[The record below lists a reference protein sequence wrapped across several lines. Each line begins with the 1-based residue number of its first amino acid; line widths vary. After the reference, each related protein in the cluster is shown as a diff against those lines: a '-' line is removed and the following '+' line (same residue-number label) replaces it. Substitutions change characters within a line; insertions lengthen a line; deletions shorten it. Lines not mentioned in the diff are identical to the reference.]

1 MPKLR
6 PMRTAEEIAAVPAD
20 EPVSIELTA
29 ESTVAAVE
37 PESKPAEVVVVSEAE
52 RDAIVA
58 KAEAALEPE
67 SPLQKQLEDMRKAEA
82 EVRKQLAESQARE
95 QAAINAANQRGEQLF
110 LAHGEREQA
119 QYDAVLN
126 AIGAAE
132 SEATR
137 AENDYAAALAAQD
150 FAAAAQAQRRMS
162 IATTRLVQL
171 EDGKAAFEARQGQ
184 EQPRPEPLRQAPVDP
199 IEANPSL
206 TRRQKDWFKTH
217 RDDFADQNKMA
228 DLGSAHRAAVKLHPQ
243 DSDAYFQFIEERL
256 GYRQPVAAQADP
268 EPEPRR
274 SMPMSAPVTRESPS
288 ISTGR
293 ASPTRVELS
302 PAQREAARFSGVSEV
317 EYARNFLRLQE
328 LKKQGHYQ
336 ERG

>member
-1 MPKLR
+1 
-6 PMRTAEEIAAVPAD
+6 MRTAEEAIAVPSD
-20 EPVSIELTA
+20 EPVLIELTSDSSGA
-29 ESTVAAVE
+29 VAPGAE
-37 PESKPAEVVVVSEAE
+37 PEIKAAEVVVASEPAVE
-52 RDAIVA
+52 KQEDL
-58 KAEAALEPE
+58 KPEE

-82 EVRKQLAESQARE
+82 EVRRQLADSQARE
-95 QAAINAANQRGEQLF
+95 RAAIQAANQRGEQLF
-110 LAHGEREQA
+110 QAQGEREQA

-150 FAAAAQAQRRMS
+150 FAGAAQAQRRMS

-184 EQPRPEPLRQAPVDP
+184 EQPRPEPIRAASPADP
-199 IEANPSL
+199 IDGNPNLSG
-206 TRRQKDWFKTH
+206 RQKEWLKSH
-217 RDDFADQNKMA
+217 RDAQTDPEKLKR
-228 DLGSAHRAAVKLHPQ
+228 LGAAHWYALSEGHAQ
-243 DSDAYFQFIEERL
+243 DSDAYFQVLEERL
-256 GYRQPVAAQADP
+256 GYRQAAAKVQDDP
-268 EPEPRR
+268 EPESQPRR

-293 ASPTRVELS
+293 ATPTRVELNPS
-302 PAQREAARFSGVSEV
+302 QREAARISNLTDV
-317 EYARNFLRLQE
+317 EYARNLLRLQA
-328 LKKQGHYQ
+328 LKKEGHYQ